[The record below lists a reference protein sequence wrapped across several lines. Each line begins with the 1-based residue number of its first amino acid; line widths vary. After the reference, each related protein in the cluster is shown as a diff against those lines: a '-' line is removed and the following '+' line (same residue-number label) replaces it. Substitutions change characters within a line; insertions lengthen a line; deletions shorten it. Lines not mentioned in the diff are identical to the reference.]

1 MSKSLLLLAEQRHQQ
16 NLDSLEAVLLMQLN
30 AECSGTTV
38 KVRWN
43 DPVTKELFYLT
54 GKVKNVAMSH
64 FDRNLS
70 FLIEVCSPNSGEKM
84 TVIRSIGELY
94 E

>member
-1 MSKSLLLLAEQRHQQ
+1 MSKSLLVLAEQRHQQ

-38 KVRWN
+38 KARWS
-43 DPVTKELFYLT
+43 DPVTKELFYLNGT
-54 GKVKNVAMSH
+54 VKNVAMSH

-70 FLIEVCSPNSGEKM
+70 FLIEISHPNSGEKM
-84 TVIRSIGELY
+84 TIIRSIGELY

>member
-1 MSKSLLLLAEQRHQQ
+1 MSKSLLVLAEQRHQQ

-43 DPVTKELFYLT
+43 DPVTKEFFYLDGT
-54 GKVKNVAMSH
+54 VRNVAMSH
-64 FDRNLS
+64 FDKDLS
-70 FLIEVCSPNSGEKM
+70 FLIEISHPSSGEKM
-84 TVIRSIGELY
+84 TIIRSIGELY